1 LRAGIGR
8 PLQPDNTANRRPQ
21 KQTEIIMSKTKT
33 SPNGTG
39 GAATPADAPTFR
51 NIPEVDAK
59 IDNHIKEDPKYWAY
73 IQGLPRDRLERMVV
87 LNEVRE
93 LERQQRMRNGMMERI
108 NSNPA
113 LKEAYETLVKNV
125 PEDQREDVINQIDRQ
140 TRRAVAKSR
149 SQQQTRGQA
158 VTV

>member
-1 LRAGIGR
+1 M
-8 PLQPDNTANRRPQ
+8 T
-21 KQTEIIMSKTKT
+21 KTKT

-39 GAATPADAPTFR
+39 ATAATAEAPNFR

-59 IDNHIKEDPKYWAY
+59 IDHHIKQDPKYWAY
-73 IQGLPRDRLERMVV
+73 IQALPRDRLERMVV
-87 LNEVRE
+87 LSEVRE
-93 LERQQRMRNGMMERI
+93 LERQQRMRHGLMERI
-108 NSNPA
+108 NTSPA

-125 PEDQREDVINQIDRQ
+125 PEDQREDVISQIDRQ